1 MNGMG
6 RQLNRQRAGAGVTV
20 VALASLLLTACAGQY
35 QAVPPSAFPPPL
47 METLPMAV
55 ALDIAPAFS
64 TYTHTETMTG
74 TRGATWTLP
83 IGPASVD
90 WVQNL
95 ARARFSSI
103 EGGRSA
109 ALRIAPTIERV
120 EFSLPSQTG
129 SDFYEAWIKYRVQ
142 ITNAAGQTV
151 ADLPLAA
158 YGKSRDGMMVGAET
172 GMGDALNQAMRDATA
187 ALALA
192 LQDDR
197 KVSGWARSSGAVA
210 GGV

>member
-1 MNGMG
+1 M
-6 RQLNRQRAGAGVTV
+6 
-20 VALASLLLTACAGQY
+20 
-35 QAVPPSAFPPPL
+35 
-47 METLPMAV
+47 
-55 ALDIAPAFS
+55 
-64 TYTHTETMTG
+64 
-74 TRGATWTLP
+74 
-83 IGPASVD
+83 
-90 WVQNL
+90 
-95 ARARFSSI
+95 
-103 EGGRSA
+103 
-109 ALRIAPTIERV
+109 
-120 EFSLPSQTG
+120 
-129 SDFYEAWIKYRVQ
+129 Q

-197 KVSGWARSSGAVA
+197 KVSDWARSSGAVA